1 MLVDSHCHLD
11 RLAYGQKH
19 QDIADALAKAEAR
32 GVSHLLCV
40 SVTLE
45 QFPAMLDKIASFPN
59 VFASCGVHPLDQE
72 SAWSK
77 EQLQL
82 LAADPRVVA
91 IGETGLD
98 YFYHPEHKAIQQ
110 AAFREHIR
118 VARAL
123 GKPLIIHTRDAQ
135 EDTLAILREEG
146 ADAVGGVIH
155 CFTEDWAMAEA
166 AMALGFYISISGI
179 VTFRNADRLRDI
191 TRRLPAE
198 RLLIETDSPYLAPV
212 PHRGVE
218 NEPAYVRDVAEY
230 VAWLRNCSVEEI
242 ASLTSANF
250 FRLFQLAQSQR

>member
-45 QFPAMLDKIASFPN
+45 QFPAMLEAITPFSN

-77 EQLQL
+77 EQLHA

-118 VARAL
+118 VARVL
-123 GKPLIIHTRDAQ
+123 NKPLIIHTRDAQ

-146 ADAVGGVIH
+146 AEAVGGVIH

-166 AMALGFYISISGI
+166 ALALGFYVSISGI
-179 VTFRNADRLRDI
+179 VTFRNADRLRDV
-191 TRRLPAE
+191 TRRLPAD

-230 VAWLRNCSVEEI
+230 VAWLRNCSVEEL
-242 ASLTSANF
+242 AAVTSANF
-250 FRLFQLAQSQR
+250 FRLFKLAQP

>member
-11 RLAYGQKH
+11 RLDFGKKH
-19 QDIADALAKAEAR
+19 KDIADVLAKASAR

-45 QFPAMLDKIASFPN
+45 QFPAMLEAITPFPT

-72 SAWSK
+72 STWSK
-77 EQLQL
+77 EQLL
-82 LAADPRVVA
+82 SLAADPRVVA

-123 GKPLIIHTRDAQ
+123 NKPLIIHTRDAQ
-135 EDTLAILREEG
+135 EDTLAIMREEG

-155 CFTEDWAMAEA
+155 CFTEEWAMAEA
-166 AMALGFYISISGI
+166 ALALGFYVSISGI
-179 VTFRNADRLRDI
+179 VTFRNADRLRDV
-191 TRRLPAE
+191 TRRLPSD

-230 VAWLRNCSVEEI
+230 VAWLRNCSVEEL
-242 ASLTSANF
+242 AAVTSANF
-250 FRLFQLAQSQR
+250 FRLFKLAHP

>member
-45 QFPAMLDKIASFPN
+45 QFPAMLEAITPFPN

-77 EQLQL
+77 EQLHA

-123 GKPLIIHTRDAQ
+123 NKPLIIHTRDAQ
-135 EDTLAILREEG
+135 EDTLAIMREEG
-146 ADAVGGVIH
+146 AEAVGGVIH
-155 CFTEDWAMAEA
+155 CFTEDWAMAEEA
-166 AMALGFYISISGI
+166 LALGFYVSISGI
-179 VTFRNADRLRDI
+179 VTFRNADRLRDV
-191 TRRLPAE
+191 TRRLPAD

-230 VAWLRNCSVEEI
+230 VAWLRNCSVEEL
-242 ASLTSANF
+242 AAMTSANF
-250 FRLFQLAQSQR
+250 FRLFKLAQP